1 MYTPTMQENLC
12 GKYNLYT
19 TRKIKIQ
26 SLFLPLSTKGLLFD
40 ISSTSV
46 PHQVPVPTRG
56 VFFYNKKIFST
67 AKNDGFTYVG
77 IFRIDLG
84 LFGGFL
90 QFFSSPTKV
99 PKNFGLRFFDV

>member
-26 SLFLPLSTKGLLFD
+26 SLFLLLSTKGLCHLVSLGSVRD
-40 ISSTSV
+40 QDLST
-46 PHQVPVPTRG
+46 TRG

-67 AKNDGFTYVG
+67 AKNDGFTYFG